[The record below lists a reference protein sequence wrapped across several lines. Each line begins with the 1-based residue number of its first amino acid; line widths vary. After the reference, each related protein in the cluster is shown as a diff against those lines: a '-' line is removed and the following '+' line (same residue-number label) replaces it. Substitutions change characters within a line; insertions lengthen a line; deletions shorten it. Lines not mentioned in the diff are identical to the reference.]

1 MPRVRRKAK
10 KYRSRVTDRLRWV
23 LLTGGDY
30 WFLSTPE
37 EKEFWKFFPE
47 EYIKAAWEE
56 YREVLLEEFI
66 RETPDKR
73 PWAWWRY
80 DAPELRRRIDGKP
93 HPFDELSSE
102 STSEGCPEDDSRLCK
117 EDYDVSFGVPSSS
130 LDPDDP
136 NEVYESEGEYLERLG
151 LK

>member
-56 YREVLLEEFI
+56 YRE
-66 RETPDKR
+66 
-73 PWAWWRY
+73 AC
-80 DAPELRRRIDGKP
+80 
-93 HPFDELSSE
+93 
-102 STSEGCPEDDSRLCK
+102 TSMGDRMAHLGAHEKLTRSKSADRVAGARKSHAMKSMGSRLF
-117 EDYDVSFGVPSSS
+117 FGQ
-130 LDPDDP
+130 
-136 NEVYESEGEYLERLG
+136 ERWEFMLTLMLG
-151 LK
+151 LQIAVEDSKEELDRAAQVSPTPWPLADDLSRWAAF